1 MALLTKVKTRVS
13 IHARR
18 KVAALLDGQYASVAA
33 GRSLD
38 FSDLRAYVAGDDVA
52 DIDWKA
58 SARHGDLL
66 VKRYVAERKHTV
78 LVVVD
83 TGREMAGLASWNPD
97 LGDRKADVA
106 VVAAGLFGWIGIS
119 HGDQVGVICSTEN
132 GPTAFRPSGREV
144 EIERMLEQVVAGCTP
159 ASPSQRTLD
168 LLDHAAAAVRRRTIM
183 VLVLGDIEF
192 DAEIERRIRRLV
204 AQHELIVLTIADV
217 DPLEPMAQGWGARD
231 VTSGRR
237 IPRFAGAG
245 GRLASALSEELA
257 AVDADRAARREEM
270 LARWGVPHLC
280 LREESETVPRLLALV
295 EGMRRVR

>member
-1 MALLTKVKTRVS
+1 MALLTKVKTRVT

-18 KVAALLDGQYASVAA
+18 KVSALLDGQYTSVAA

-38 FSDLRAYVAGDDVA
+38 FSDLRAYVPGDDVA

-83 TGREMAGLASWNPD
+83 TGREMAGIASWNPEM
-97 LGDRKADVA
+97 GDRKGEVA
-106 VVAAGLFGWIGIS
+106 IVAAGLFGWIGIS
-119 HGDQVGVICSTEN
+119 HGDQVGVLCSTEN

-144 EIERMLEQVVAGCTP
+144 ELERMLEQVQSSCT
-159 ASPSQRTLD
+159 ADSPPQRTLD

-183 VLVLGDIEF
+183 VLVLGDVEF
-192 DAEIERRIRRLV
+192 DAEVERRIRRLV
-204 AQHELIVLTIADV
+204 AQHELIVLTVADV
-217 DPLEPMAQGWGARD
+217 DPLEPMAAGHAARD
-231 VTSGRR
+231 LVTGRR
-237 IPRFAGAG
+237 LPRFASAGA
-245 GRLASALSEELA
+245 ALSAELA
-257 AVDADRAARREEM
+257 EADAARATRREEV
-270 LARWGVPHLC
+270 LARWGVPHLL
-280 LREESETVPRLLALV
+280 LREEAETVPRLLALL